1 MMVTLFFNKNLF
13 LSKQSQAVPVSS
25 LTGCMLEHEVRNFSW
40 NTTERRVLWLVNN
53 TSFGEL
59 WAGCSCSCCSRGID
73 WNTSFFVAACWL
85 WMLIESKEWWLR
97 APLRD
102 ATAAQRSSLNTRSCF
117 SSARWHSSTAPGN
130 RFALQ
135 KLPEPDIVKSLPCA
149 PCTIKEAQLNRE
161 GWASPKLH
169 AANISRSQSWGA
181 GNVWESHLVKALRN
195 SMEVFFHSL
204 PDQVVICC
212 LIIGRWL
219 LVIIICISNSH
230 NPTKVETG
238 LCYLLWAH
246 VRGDLSLHTLPH
258 IRIESIELCF
268 LCFFLFSSSFF
279 ILVGNWN
286 RWERLKEL
294 ETEHVIIP
302 KPRLSQQYCSLTPI
316 LQLWAVLVSGL
327 YPGTLLMRS
336 STVLLGKLG
345 I

>member
-25 LTGCMLEHEVRNFSW
+25 LTGCTLEHEVRNFSW

-230 NPTKVETG
+230 NPKG
-238 LCYLLWAH
+238 
-246 VRGDLSLHTLPH
+246 GDRTVLPAVGTCKRRSFPTHTPPYKDRKHRIVFFVFLS
-258 IRIESIELCF
+258 F
-268 LCFFLFSSSFF
+268 FFFLFYPSGELKQMGETEGAGNRTCNNSQASTFSAVLFFDSYTSALSSSGEWF
-279 ILVGNWN
+279 VPWHTAH
-286 RWERLKEL
+286 EEL
-294 ETEHVIIP
+294 H
-302 KPRLSQQYCSLTPI
+302 
-316 LQLWAVLVSGL
+316 
-327 YPGTLLMRS
+327 S
-336 STVLLGKLG
+336 SPW
-345 I
+345 